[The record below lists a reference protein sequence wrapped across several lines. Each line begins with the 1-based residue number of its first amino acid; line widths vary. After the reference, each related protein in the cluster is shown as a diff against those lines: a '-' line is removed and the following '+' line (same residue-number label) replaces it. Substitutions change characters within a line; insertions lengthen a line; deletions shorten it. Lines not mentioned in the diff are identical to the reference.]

1 MVQRNFVFERIVSQ
15 VTKSVRS
22 VRSHLSSAFLAC
34 PVAYETAARGGVHLR
49 EGGMVRCGGAY
60 LVSA

>member
-34 PVAYETAARGGVHLR
+34 PVAYETAARGGGCICVR
-49 EGGMVRCGGAY
+49 EGWCGA
-60 LVSA
+60 VERTS